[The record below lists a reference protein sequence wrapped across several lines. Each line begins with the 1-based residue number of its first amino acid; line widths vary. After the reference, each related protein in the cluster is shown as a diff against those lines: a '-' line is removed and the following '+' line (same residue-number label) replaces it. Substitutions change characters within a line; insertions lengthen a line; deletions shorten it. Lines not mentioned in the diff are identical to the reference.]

1 MSTAPTQEPAPP
13 RRADLHT
20 HTALCKHASG
30 LPEEYLAAAE
40 RAGLAYLG
48 VSDHFPAPAGY
59 DAEFRMAP
67 ADLPR
72 YFDILRSLRRE
83 AEGGPVQILA
93 AAEFDYVPGRMD
105 EVYAALAPFRG
116 EFDYLLGSV
125 HYVGD
130 FAFDDP
136 DKIGEWPRYGVDA
149 VWDGY
154 LTGLREFVEL
164 GGFNVLA
171 HSDLPKKFGF
181 RPSDYDAV
189 VRRMTAVYECAA
201 AKGIC
206 LELNTAG
213 LRVPADE
220 IYPALKLLQAAFRA
234 GMKITLGS
242 DAHKPE
248 HVAFAFDRAAALARS
263 VGWKTHTAF
272 VKGEPVDL
280 PL

>member
-1 MSTAPTQEPAPP
+1 MP
-13 RRADLHT
+13 RADLHT

-30 LPEEYLAAAE
+30 TPEEYLAAAQE
-40 RAGLAYLG
+40 AGLAYWG

-67 ADLPR
+67 NDLPR
-72 YFDILRSLRRE
+72 YFGILDSLR
-83 AEGGPVQILA
+83 AAADGSNLQVLA

-105 EVYAALAPFRG
+105 EVFTALDPLRPK
-116 EFDYLLGSV
+116 FDYLIGSV
-125 HYVGD
+125 HYVGE

-136 DKIGEWPRYGVDA
+136 DKLADWPRYGVDA
-149 VWDGY
+149 VWDDY
-154 LTGLREFVEL
+154 LTGLKAFVEL
-164 GGFNVLA
+164 GGFNVMA

-181 RPSDYDAV
+181 RPSNYESV
-189 VRRMTAVYECAA
+189 VRRMTDIYACAA
-201 AKGIC
+201 AKGIR

-213 LRVPADE
+213 LRVAADE
-220 IYPALKLLQAAFRA
+220 IYPSPELLRAAFRA

-248 HVAFAFDRAAALARS
+248 HVAYGFDRAAELARS
-263 VGWKTHTAF
+263 VGWTSHTAF
-272 VKGEPVDL
+272 VRGEAVEL

>member
-1 MSTAPTQEPAPP
+1 MTASTPTTVP
-13 RRADLHT
+13 RADLHT
-20 HTALCKHASG
+20 HTALCRHASG
-30 LPEEYLAAAE
+30 APEEYLAAA
-40 RAGLAYLG
+40 RKAGLAYWG

-59 DAEFRMAP
+59 DAAFRMDP
-67 ADLPR
+67 AELPR
-72 YFDILRSLRRE
+72 YFDILKSLR
-83 AEGGPVQILA
+83 AAADGTSLHVLF

-105 EVYAALAPFRG
+105 EVFSALEPFRP
-116 EFDYLLGSV
+116 EFDYLIGSV

-136 DKIGEWPRYGVDA
+136 DKVDEWPRYGVDA
-149 VWDGY
+149 VWEGY
-154 LTGLREFVEL
+154 LTDLKSFVGL

-181 RPSDYDAV
+181 RHSSPDTV
-189 VRRMTAVYECAA
+189 LRRMTEIYECAA

-213 LRVPADE
+213 LRVAAKE
-220 IYPALKLLQAAFRA
+220 IYPAAELLRAAFRA

-248 HVAFAFDRAAALARS
+248 HIAYAFDEAAALARS
-263 VGWKTHTAF
+263 VGWTAHTAF
-272 VKGEPVDL
+272 VRGKPVEI

>member
-1 MSTAPTQEPAPP
+1 MTAAPSASMP

-30 LPEEYLAAAE
+30 APEEYLAAA
-40 RAGLAYLG
+40 RKAGLAYLG

-59 DAEFRMAP
+59 DAAFRMAP
-67 ADLPR
+67 AELPR
-72 YFDILRSLRRE
+72 YFGILESLRE
-83 AEGGPVQILA
+83 AAKDSPLRVLA

-105 EVYAALAPFRG
+105 EVFSALAPLRPK
-116 EFDYLLGSV
+116 FDYLIGSV

-136 DKIGEWPRYGVDA
+136 DKLDEWPSFGIDA

-154 LTGLREFVEL
+154 LADLKAFVEL

-181 RPSDYDAV
+181 RHSDPGSV
-189 VRRMTAVYECAA
+189 LRRMTDIYECAA
-201 AKGIC
+201 SKGIC

-213 LRVPADE
+213 LRVAANE
-220 IYPALKLLQAAFRA
+220 IYPAPDLLRAAFRA

-242 DAHKPE
+242 DAHKPAQ
-248 HVAFAFDRAAALARS
+248 VAYAFDDAAELARS
-263 VGWKTHTAF
+263 VGWTMHTAF
-272 VKGEPVDL
+272 VRGEAVEL

>member
-1 MSTAPTQEPAPP
+1 MSISSTTP
-13 RRADLHT
+13 RADLHT

-30 LPEEYLAAAE
+30 TPEEYLAAA
-40 RAGLAYLG
+40 RKAGLAYWG

-67 ADLPR
+67 DDLPR
-72 YFDILRSLRRE
+72 YFDILDSLRAA
-83 AEGGPVQILA
+83 AEGSGLQALA
-93 AAEFDYVPGRMD
+93 AVEFDYVPGRMN
-105 EVYAALAPFRG
+105 EVFAALDPLRPK
-116 EFDYLLGSV
+116 FDYLIGSV

-136 DKIGEWPRYGVDA
+136 DKLAEWPRYGVDA

-154 LTGLREFVEL
+154 LTALKDFVEL
-164 GGFNVLA
+164 GGFNVMA

-181 RPSDYDAV
+181 RASNHENV
-189 VRRMTAVYECAA
+189 LRRMTEIYECAA

-213 LRVPADE
+213 LRVAADE
-220 IYPALKLLQAAFRA
+220 IYPAPELLRAAYRA
-234 GMKITLGS
+234 GMKITIGS

-248 HVAFAFDRAAALARS
+248 HVAVGFDQAAGLARS
-263 VGWKTHTAF
+263 VGWTAHTAF
-272 VKGEPVDL
+272 VRGEAVEL

>member
-1 MSTAPTQEPAPP
+1 MSAAPNTTP
-13 RRADLHT
+13 RADLHT

-30 LPEEYLAAAE
+30 TPEEYLDAA
-40 RAGLAYLG
+40 RKAGLAYWG

-59 DAEFRMAP
+59 DAAFRMAP
-67 ADLPR
+67 GDLPR
-72 YFDILRSLRRE
+72 YFEILDSLRE
-83 AEGGPVQILA
+83 AADRSSLTVLA

-105 EVYAALAPFRG
+105 EVFAALEPLRPK
-116 EFDYLLGSV
+116 FDYLIGSV

-136 DKIGEWPRYGVDA
+136 DKIGEWPRFGVDA

-154 LTGLREFVEL
+154 LAGLKAFVEL
-164 GGFNVLA
+164 GGFHVMA

-181 RPSDYDAV
+181 RHSDRENV
-189 VRRMTAVYECAA
+189 LRRMTDIYECAA

-213 LRVPADE
+213 LRVAADE
-220 IYPALKLLQAAFRA
+220 IYPAPDLLRAAFRA

-248 HVAFAFDRAAALARS
+248 HIAYAFDEAAALARS
-263 VGWKTHTAF
+263 VGWTTHTAF
-272 VKGEPVDL
+272 VRGEAVEL

>member
-1 MSTAPTQEPAPP
+1 MSASDNTTP
-13 RRADLHT
+13 RADLHT
-20 HTALCKHASG
+20 HTALCRHASG
-30 LPEEYLAAAE
+30 TPEEYLAAAQK
-40 RAGLAYLG
+40 AGLAYWG

-59 DAEFRMAP
+59 DAAFRMAP

-72 YFDILRSLRRE
+72 YFDILDSIRE
-83 AEGGPVQILA
+83 AADGSSLTVLA

-105 EVYAALAPFRG
+105 EVFSALEPFRP
-116 EFDYLLGSV
+116 EFDYLIGSV
-125 HYVGD
+125 HYVGE

-136 DKIGEWPRYGVDA
+136 DKLDEWPRYGVDA

-154 LTGLREFVEL
+154 LAYLKDFVAL
-164 GGFNVLA
+164 GGFNVMA

-181 RPSDYDAV
+181 RHSNPESVLA
-189 VRRMTAVYECAA
+189 RMTEIYEYAA

-213 LRVPADE
+213 LRVAAKE
-220 IYPALKLLQAAFRA
+220 IYPAAELLRAAFRA

-248 HVAFAFDRAAALARS
+248 HVAYAFDRAAELARS
-263 VGWKTHTAF
+263 IGWTAHTAF
-272 VKGEPVDL
+272 VRGEAVEL

>member
-1 MSTAPTQEPAPP
+1 MSMPSQTA

-30 LPEEYLAAAE
+30 APEEYLAAAMK
-40 RAGLAYLG
+40 AGLAYWG

-59 DAEFRMAP
+59 DAAFRMAP
-67 ADLPR
+67 GELPR
-72 YFDILRSLRRE
+72 YFEILDSLRE
-83 AEGGPVQILA
+83 AAKGTDLQVLA
-93 AAEFDYVPGRMD
+93 AVEFDYVPGRMD
-105 EVYAALAPFRG
+105 EVFAALDPLRPK
-116 EFDYLLGSV
+116 FDYLIGSV
-125 HYVGD
+125 HYVGE

-136 DKIGEWPRYGVDA
+136 DKLDDWPRYGVDA

-154 LTGLREFVEL
+154 LADLKAFVDL
-164 GGFNVLA
+164 GGFNVMA

-181 RPSDYDAV
+181 RHSNQESV
-189 VRRMTAVYECAA
+189 LRRMTEIYECAA
-201 AKGIC
+201 AKGIR

-213 LRVPADE
+213 LRVAAQE
-220 IYPALKLLQAAFRA
+220 IYPASELLRAAFRA

-248 HVAFAFDRAAALARS
+248 HIAFAFDEAAALARS
-263 VGWKTHTAF
+263 IGWTTHTAF
-272 VKGEPVDL
+272 VRGEAVEL

>member
-1 MSTAPTQEPAPP
+1 MSAMNTTP
-13 RRADLHT
+13 RADLHT

-30 LPEEYLAAAE
+30 TPEEYLAAAQK
-40 RAGLAYLG
+40 AGLAYWG
-48 VSDHFPAPAGY
+48 VSDHFPAPTGY
-59 DAEFRMAP
+59 DAAFRMAP
-67 ADLPR
+67 GDLPR
-72 YFDILRSLRRE
+72 YFEILDSLRD
-83 AEGGPVQILA
+83 AAKGSGLQVLA
-93 AAEFDYVPGRMD
+93 AVEFDYVPGRMD
-105 EVYAALAPFRG
+105 EVFAALNPLRPK
-116 EFDYLLGSV
+116 FDYLIGSV

-136 DKIGEWPRYGVDA
+136 DKLAEWPRYGVDA

-154 LTGLREFVEL
+154 LTDLKAFVEL
-164 GGFNVLA
+164 GGFNVMA

-181 RPSDYDAV
+181 RPSDPGNV
-189 VRRMTAVYECAA
+189 LRRMTEIYECAA

-213 LRVPADE
+213 LRVAADE
-220 IYPALKLLQAAFRA
+220 IYPSAEFLRAAFRA

-248 HVAFAFDRAAALARS
+248 HVAYAFDRAAALARS
-263 VGWKTHTAF
+263 IGWTTHTAF
-272 VKGEPVDL
+272 VRGNPVEL

>member
-1 MSTAPTQEPAPP
+1 MNASSTMP

-20 HTALCKHASG
+20 HTALCRHASG
-30 LPEEYLAAAE
+30 TPDEYLVSA
-40 RAGLAYLG
+40 RKAGLAFWG

-59 DAEFRMAP
+59 DEAFRMAS
-67 ADLPR
+67 AELPQ
-72 YFDILRSLRRE
+72 YFDILKSLRRA
-83 AEGGPVQILA
+83 AENTGLQVLA

-105 EVYAALAPFRG
+105 EVFAALAPFRAS
-116 EFDYLLGSV
+116 FDYLIGSV

-136 DKIGEWPRYGVDA
+136 DKLDEWPRFGVDA

-154 LTGLREFVEL
+154 LADLRDFVEL
-164 GGFNVLA
+164 GGFNVMA

-181 RPSDYDAV
+181 RHSDPDSV
-189 VRRMTAVYECAA
+189 LRRMADIYECAA

-213 LRVPADE
+213 LRVAADE
-220 IYPALKLLQAAFRA
+220 IYPAPGLLRAAFRA

-248 HVAFAFDRAAALARS
+248 QIAYAFDRAAELARS
-263 VGWKTHTAF
+263 IGWTTHTAF
-272 VKGEPVDL
+272 IRGEALEL

>member
-1 MSTAPTQEPAPP
+1 MSAQSTTP
-13 RRADLHT
+13 RADLHT

-30 LPEEYLAAAE
+30 TPEEYLAAA
-40 RAGLAYLG
+40 RNAGLAYWG

-67 ADLPR
+67 DDLPR
-72 YFDILRSLRRE
+72 YFGILDSLRAA
-83 AEGGPVQILA
+83 AEGSNLQVLA
-93 AAEFDYVPGRMD
+93 AVEFDYVPGRMN
-105 EVYAALAPFRG
+105 EVFAALDPLRQK
-116 EFDYLLGSV
+116 FDYLIGSV

-136 DKIGEWPRYGVDA
+136 DKLDEWPRFGVDA

-154 LTGLREFVEL
+154 LTDLKAFVGL
-164 GGFNVLA
+164 GGFNVMA

-181 RPSDYDAV
+181 HPSDYENV
-189 VRRMTAVYECAA
+189 VRRMTEIYECAA
-201 AKGIC
+201 VKGIC

-213 LRVPADE
+213 LRVAADE
-220 IYPALKLLQAAFRA
+220 IYPSPELLCAAFRA

-248 HVAFAFDRAAALARS
+248 LVAYGFDRAAGLARS
-263 VGWKTHTAF
+263 VGWTSHTAF
-272 VKGEPVDL
+272 VRGEAVEL

>member
-1 MSTAPTQEPAPP
+1 MSILNTTP
-13 RRADLHT
+13 RADLHT

-30 LPEEYLAAAE
+30 TPEEYLAAA
-40 RAGLAYLG
+40 RKAGLAYWG
-48 VSDHFPAPAGY
+48 VSDHFPAPADY
-59 DAEFRMAP
+59 DAAFRMAP
-67 ADLPR
+67 DDLPR
-72 YFDILRSLRRE
+72 YFGILDSLRE
-83 AEGGPVQILA
+83 AADGSGLQVLA
-93 AAEFDYVPGRMD
+93 AVEFDYVPGRMD
-105 EVYAALAPFRG
+105 EVFAALDPLRPK
-116 EFDYLLGSV
+116 FDYLIGSV

-136 DKIGEWPRYGVDA
+136 DKLDEWPRFGVDA

-154 LTGLREFVEL
+154 LTDLKAFVEL
-164 GGFNVLA
+164 GGFNVMA

-181 RPSDYDAV
+181 RPSDYESV
-189 VRRMTAVYECAA
+189 VRRMTEIYECAA

-213 LRVPADE
+213 LRVAADE
-220 IYPALKLLQAAFRA
+220 IYPAPELLRAAFRA

-248 HVAFAFDRAAALARS
+248 HVAYAFDRAAALARS
-263 VGWKTHTAF
+263 VGWTTHTAF
-272 VKGEPVDL
+272 LHGKPLSL

>member
-1 MSTAPTQEPAPP
+1 MSALNTTP
-13 RRADLHT
+13 RADLHT

-30 LPEEYLAAAE
+30 TPEEYLAAA
-40 RAGLAYLG
+40 RKAGLAYWG

-59 DAEFRMAP
+59 DAAFRMTP
-67 ADLPR
+67 DDLPR
-72 YFDILRSLRRE
+72 YLGILDSLRE
-83 AEGGPVQILA
+83 AAKGSGLQVLA
-93 AAEFDYVPGRMD
+93 AVEFDYVPGRMD
-105 EVYAALAPFRG
+105 EVFAALDPLRPK
-116 EFDYLLGSV
+116 FDCLIGSV

-136 DKIGEWPRYGVDA
+136 DKLADWPRYGVDA
-149 VWDGY
+149 VWDDY
-154 LTGLREFVEL
+154 LTGLKAFVEL
-164 GGFNVLA
+164 GGFNVMA

-181 RPSDYDAV
+181 RPSNYENV
-189 VRRMTAVYECAA
+189 LRRMTDIYECAA

-213 LRVPADE
+213 LRVAADE
-220 IYPALKLLQAAFRA
+220 IYPSPELLRAAFRA

-248 HVAFAFDRAAALARS
+248 HVAYGFDQAAELARS
-263 VGWKTHTAF
+263 VGWTMHTAF
-272 VKGEPVDL
+272 VRGEAVEL

>member
-1 MSTAPTQEPAPP
+1 MNSAPDSVRP

-30 LPEEYLAAAE
+30 LPEQYLAAAE

-59 DAEFRMAP
+59 DAEFRMTP

-72 YFDILRSLRRE
+72 YFEILRSLRQ
-83 AEGGPVQILA
+83 AADGGPVRILA

-105 EVYAALAPFRG
+105 EVFRALEPLRG

-125 HYVGD
+125 HYVGP

-136 DKIGEWPRYGVDA
+136 DKLDEWPRFGVDA

-154 LTGLREFVEL
+154 LNDLRAFVEL

-181 RPSDYDAV
+181 RPSDYDSV
-189 VRRMTAVYECAA
+189 VQRMTEIYECAA

-220 IYPALKLLQAAFRA
+220 IYPALKLLQTAFRA

-248 HVAFAFDRAAALARS
+248 HVAYAFDRAAELARS
-263 VGWKTHTAF
+263 VGWTTHTAF
-272 VKGEPVDL
+272 VKGEPVAL

>member
-1 MSTAPTQEPAPP
+1 MSTPWNTAP
-13 RRADLHT
+13 RADLHT

-30 LPEEYLAAAE
+30 TPEEYLASAQE
-40 RAGLAYLG
+40 AGLAFWG

-59 DAEFRMAP
+59 DAAFRMAP
-67 ADLPR
+67 DDLPR
-72 YFDILRSLRRE
+72 YFAILDSLHEAADGSSLR
-83 AEGGPVQILA
+83 VLA

-105 EVYAALAPFRG
+105 EVFAALDPLRPK
-116 EFDYLLGSV
+116 FDYLIGSV
-125 HYVGD
+125 QYVDG

-136 DKIGEWPRYGVDA
+136 DKLAEWPRFGVDA

-154 LTGLREFVEL
+154 LSDLLAFVEL

-181 RPSDYDAV
+181 RPSDPGNV
-189 VRRMTAVYECAA
+189 LRRMTEIYEHAA
-201 AKGIC
+201 AKGIR

-213 LRVPADE
+213 LRVAADE
-220 IYPALKLLQAAFRA
+220 IYPAPELLRAAFRA

-248 HVAFAFDRAAALARS
+248 HIAYAFDRAAALARA
-263 VGWKTHTAF
+263 VGWTSHTAF
-272 VKGEPVDL
+272 VRGEAVEL

>member
-1 MSTAPTQEPAPP
+1 MSATQNTTP
-13 RRADLHT
+13 RADLHT

-30 LPEEYLAAAE
+30 TPEEYLNAA
-40 RAGLAYLG
+40 RKAGLAYWG

-67 ADLPR
+67 GDLPR
-72 YFDILRSLRRE
+72 YFGILDSLR
-83 AEGGPVQILA
+83 AAADGSGLQVLA
-93 AAEFDYVPGRMD
+93 AVEFDYVPDRMD
-105 EVYAALAPFRG
+105 EVFAALDPLRPK
-116 EFDYLLGSV
+116 FDYLIGSV
-125 HYVGD
+125 HYVGE

-136 DKIGEWPRYGVDA
+136 DKLADWPRYGVDA
-149 VWDGY
+149 VWDDY
-154 LTGLREFVEL
+154 LTGLKAFVEL
-164 GGFNVLA
+164 GGFNVMA

-181 RPSDYDAV
+181 RPSNYDKV
-189 VRRMTAVYECAA
+189 VRRMSEIYECAA

-213 LRVPADE
+213 LRVAADE
-220 IYPALKLLQAAFRA
+220 IYPSPELLRAAFRA

-248 HVAFAFDRAAALARS
+248 HVAYAFDEAAALARS
-263 VGWKTHTAF
+263 VGWTAHTAF
-272 VKGEPVDL
+272 VRGEAVEL

>member
-1 MSTAPTQEPAPP
+1 MSTAADTGRP

-30 LPEEYLAAAE
+30 LPEEYLASAE

-72 YFDILRSLRRE
+72 YLGIVRSLRE
-83 AEGGPVQILA
+83 QAEGGPVRVLA

-105 EVYAALAPFRG
+105 EVFAALAPVRN

-125 HYVGD
+125 HYVGE

-136 DKIGEWPRYGVDA
+136 DKLDEWPRYGVDA

-154 LTGLREFVEL
+154 LNDLR
-164 GGFNVLA
+164 G
-171 HSDLPKKFGF
+171 S
-181 RPSDYDAV
+181 
-189 VRRMTAVYECAA
+189 TANP
-201 AKGIC
+201 AK
-206 LELNTAG
+206 
-213 LRVPADE
+213 P
-220 IYPALKLLQAAFRA
+220 
-234 GMKITLGS
+234 
-242 DAHKPE
+242 
-248 HVAFAFDRAAALARS
+248 
-263 VGWKTHTAF
+263 
-272 VKGEPVDL
+272 
-280 PL
+280 

>member
-1 MSTAPTQEPAPP
+1 MSTQPSTTP
-13 RRADLHT
+13 RADLHT

-30 LPEEYLAAAE
+30 TPEEYLAAAQK
-40 RAGLAYLG
+40 AGLAYWG

-67 ADLPR
+67 GDLPR
-72 YFDILRSLRRE
+72 YFDILDSLRE
-83 AEGGPVQILA
+83 AADGSGLQVLA

-105 EVYAALAPFRG
+105 EVFAALDPLRPK
-116 EFDYLLGSV
+116 FDYLLGSV
-125 HYVGD
+125 HYVGE

-136 DKIGEWPRYGVDA
+136 DKLAEWPRYGVDA
-149 VWDGY
+149 VWDDY
-154 LTGLREFVEL
+154 LTDLKAFVEL
-164 GGFNVLA
+164 GGFDVMA

-181 RPSDYDAV
+181 RPSNYENV
-189 VRRMTAVYECAA
+189 LRRMTEIYECAA
-201 AKGIC
+201 AKGIR

-213 LRVPADE
+213 LRVAADE
-220 IYPALKLLQAAFRA
+220 IYPAPDLLHAAFRA

-248 HVAFAFDRAAALARS
+248 HVASAFDRAAALARS
-263 VGWKTHTAF
+263 VGWTTHTAF
-272 VKGEPVDL
+272 VRGEAVEL

>member
-1 MSTAPTQEPAPP
+1 MSTARHTAP
-13 RRADLHT
+13 RADLHT

-30 LPEEYLAAAE
+30 APEEYLAAAQK
-40 RAGLAYLG
+40 AGLAFWG

-59 DAEFRMAP
+59 DAAFRMAP
-67 ADLPR
+67 DDLPR
-72 YFDILRSLRRE
+72 YFGILDSLRDI
-83 AEGGPVQILA
+83 ADASSLTVLA

-105 EVYAALAPFRG
+105 EVFAELDPLRPK
-116 EFDYLLGSV
+116 FDYLIGSV

-136 DKIGEWPRYGVDA
+136 DKVDEWPRYGVDA

-154 LTGLREFVEL
+154 LTNLENFVKL
-164 GGFNVLA
+164 GGFNVMA

-181 RPSDYDAV
+181 RHSKPETV
-189 VRRMTAVYECAA
+189 LRRMTDIYAYAA

-213 LRVPADE
+213 LRVTANE
-220 IYPALKLLQAAFRA
+220 IYPAAELLRAAFRA
-234 GMKITLGS
+234 GMRITLGS

-248 HVAFAFDRAAALARS
+248 HIAFAFDEAAELARS
-263 VGWKTHTAF
+263 VGWTAHTAF
-272 VKGEPVDL
+272 VRGEPVEL

>member
-1 MSTAPTQEPAPP
+1 MNASPAAVPA
-13 RRADLHT
+13 RADLHT

-30 LPEEYLAAAE
+30 LPHEYLAAAQS
-40 RAGLAYLG
+40 AGLAYLG

-67 ADLPR
+67 SDLPR
-72 YFDILRSLRRE
+72 YFEILRSLREE
-83 AEGGPVQILA
+83 AAGGPVQILA

-105 EVYAALAPFRG
+105 EVFDALAPVRS

-136 DKIGEWPRYGVDA
+136 GKLDEWPRFGVDA
-149 VWDGY
+149 VWDVY
-154 LTGLREFVEL
+154 LNDLDAFVGL

-181 RPSDYDAV
+181 RPTDYESA
-189 VRRMTAVYECAA
+189 VRRMSTIYRKAA

-213 LRVPADE
+213 LRVAADE
-220 IYPALKLLQAAFRA
+220 IYPSPELLRAAFRA

-248 HVAFAFDRAAALARS
+248 HVAYGFDRAAELARS
-263 VGWKTHTAF
+263 VGWTTHTAF
-272 VKGEPVDL
+272 VRGEAVEL